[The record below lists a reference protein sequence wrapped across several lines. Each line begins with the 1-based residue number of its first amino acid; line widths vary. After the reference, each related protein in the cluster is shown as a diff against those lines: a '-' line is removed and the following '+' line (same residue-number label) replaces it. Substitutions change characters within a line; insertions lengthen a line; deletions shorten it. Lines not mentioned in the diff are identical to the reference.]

1 MAIRSILHQDLHK
14 TIKEFSTYRK
24 NTDKQIRLVKSK
36 IAKLQKI
43 IKSNMIL
50 EDKLDSYEDKAVKSF
65 ESKKK
70 KANMKFVPL
79 NALD

>member
-1 MAIRSILHQDLHK
+1 MTTRSISHQDLHK

-36 IAKLQKI
+36 IAKLQKT
-43 IKSNMIL
+43 IKSNTIL
-50 EDKLDSYEDKAVKSF
+50 EDKPDSYEDKVKSF